1 MVGVPTQPRNS
12 QQPKGCTVKQ
22 PELTSLIG
30 LRDSDGDQLHL
41 VRLDR
46 ANGSRAYL
54 MAIGRERV
62 FLTAGDL
69 DRLSTVIRYELSV
82 GDGNVDLMAKFRFF
96 AQAIWLLIFSALLS
110 LLAFALTGPLF
121 AYPWSY

>member
-1 MVGVPTQPRNS
+1 M
-12 QQPKGCTVKQ
+12 KQ

-30 LRDSDGDQLHL
+30 LRDTDGDQVHL

-46 ANGSRAYL
+46 SNGSRAYL

-69 DRLSTVIRYELSV
+69 DRLNTVIRCELSV
-82 GDGNVDLMAKFRFF
+82 GNGDDLMAGLRFF
-96 AQAIWLLIFSALLS
+96 ARAIWLLILCALLS
-110 LLAFALTGPLF
+110 LITFALTGPLF

>member
-1 MVGVPTQPRNS
+1 
-12 QQPKGCTVKQ
+12 VKQ

-30 LRDSDGDQLHL
+30 LRDVDGDQLHL

-46 ANGSRAYL
+46 ANGSRGYL

-69 DRLSTVIRYELSV
+69 DRLSTVIRHEV
-82 GDGNVDLMAKFRFF
+82 GDGSDDVMAEVRRFL
-96 AQAIWLLIFSALLS
+96 AGAIWLLILCALLW
-110 LLAFALTGPLF
+110 LLTFEVTPLW
-121 AYPWSY
+121 AYPWSN

>member
-1 MVGVPTQPRNS
+1 M
-12 QQPKGCTVKQ
+12 KQ

-54 MAIGRERV
+54 MAIGRETV
-62 FLTAGDL
+62 SLTAGDL
-69 DRLSTVIRYELSV
+69 DRLSTVIGYEV
-82 GDGNVDLMAKFRFF
+82 GDENDDLMAEVKRFVGG
-96 AQAIWLLIFSALLS
+96 AILLLMLCAMLWLLT
-110 LLAFALTGPLF
+110 FALTPLWV
-121 AYPWSY
+121 YPWSD